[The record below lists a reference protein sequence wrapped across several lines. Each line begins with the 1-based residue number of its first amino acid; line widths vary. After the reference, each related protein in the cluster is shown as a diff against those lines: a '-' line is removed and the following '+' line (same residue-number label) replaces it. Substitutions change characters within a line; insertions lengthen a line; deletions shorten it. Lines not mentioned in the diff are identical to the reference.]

1 MATEFKTK
9 LDVTRLV
16 QEISPRR
23 LHLTGCFSGTG
34 YRMMSVKFYND
45 HPGSH
50 GNKSWDEIG
59 YNSAYMR
66 DIAEFFASNGGF
78 LCLTIE

>member
-1 MATEFKTK
+1 MFASNR
-9 LDVTRLV
+9 V
-16 QEISPRR
+16 
-23 LHLTGCFSGTG
+23 FSGTG
-34 YRMMSVKFYND
+34 YRMMSVKFYNN

-50 GNKSWDEIG
+50 GNKSWDKIG

-78 LCLTIE
+78 LGLTIEWCQTNSTTTNPRCHGNEI